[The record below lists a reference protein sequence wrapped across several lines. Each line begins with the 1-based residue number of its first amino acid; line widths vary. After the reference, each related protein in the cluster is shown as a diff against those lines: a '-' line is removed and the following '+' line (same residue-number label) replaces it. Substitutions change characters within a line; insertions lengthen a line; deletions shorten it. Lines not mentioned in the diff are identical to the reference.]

1 MDTDTARAQPS
12 PQLELSQLRST
23 LALAS
28 YLKYCWLEIVCRL
41 QQLAPFH
48 REQSE
53 LRDEAAQIDHQIKSR
68 NLVFSNLPPS
78 IQSSCT

>member
-12 PQLELSQLRST
+12 PQLELSQLRSA

-28 YLKYCWLEIVCRL
+28 YLKYCWLRLEIVCRV

-53 LRDEAAQIDHQIKSR
+53 LRDEAAQIDHQD
-68 NLVFSNLPPS
+68 
-78 IQSSCT
+78 